1 MDKLIKKLKN
11 IPKGYFT
18 LMDVKKISSLSEE
31 SLRVAMSRLV
41 KKGDIHRIFR
51 GIYAIDIAE
60 VDWENFAC
68 ETYCPSYVSFESA
81 LATHNILS
89 QKPVHITLATYN
101 RSKRAAAKDKN
112 IIYHHIKKNL
122 FWGFAKKGSYLLADP
137 EKSLLD
143 LIYLSLRGYAKFDS
157 EEIDFG
163 FINKKKL
170 DKYLKIFNIS
180 KIDNIIAE
188 AYKAKKRGGNN

>member
-18 LMDVKKISSLSEE
+18 LTDVKKVSSLSEG

-41 KKGDIHRIFR
+41 KKGNIYRIFR
-51 GIYAIDIAE
+51 GIYTVDIAE
-60 VDWENFAC
+60 IDWENFAC
-68 ETYCPSYVSFESA
+68 ETYCPSYISFESA
-81 LATHNILS
+81 LAMQNILS
-89 QKPVHITLATYN
+89 QKPVHVTLATSN
-101 RSKRAAAKDKN
+101 RSKQVIVKDKN

-157 EEIDFG
+157 EEIDFK
-163 FINKKKL
+163 FINKKRL
-170 DKYLKIFNIS
+170 DEYLKIFNIPRMN
-180 KIDNIIAE
+180 NIIIA
-188 AYKAKKRGGNN
+188 AYKAKKQGY